1 MDRMIYA
8 KEIATKYR
16 DNKLGTYRLP
26 EQPVA
31 PVKPKTQSPPPP
43 AEMKK
48 LLNVD
53 TSKPIKPQYDKL
65 RDAFGMMKDPFS
77 NIDNEINTKPG
88 DKPLVAT
95 F

>member
-1 MDRMIYA
+1 
-8 KEIATKYR
+8 
-16 DNKLGTYRLP
+16 
-26 EQPVA
+26 
-31 PVKPKTQSPPPP
+31 
-43 AEMKK
+43 MKK

-65 RDAFGMMKDPFS
+65 RTAFGQIKNPFS

-88 DKPLVAT
+88 DKPVVAT

>member
-8 KEIATKYR
+8 KNIATKYR
-16 DNKLGTYRLP
+16 DNKLGSYSLP
-26 EQPVA
+26 PNPNE
-31 PVKPKTQSPPPP
+31 KPKTQSPPPP
-43 AEMKK
+43 AQMKK

-65 RDAFGMMKDPFS
+65 RDAFGQIKNPFERT
-77 NIDNEINTKPG
+77 DKEINTKPG